1 MGETPDSPTLER
13 RSSADRG
20 LQTTTVRVSRWGI
33 PRRGKAEFDTHPCP
47 ARLDTFMA
55 PMTVRPAPPAHV
67 QSVRDAADSETRPL
81 QSYFRQ
87 LARTEVMSQAQEVA
101 LAERIASLRCELWHG
116 VLGYPPF
123 VAGVCELAREHLDS
137 EHCPADLD
145 DLVSAARALRDRE
158 LVAHRKHFAEVRLR
172 FAAQLAAAD
181 LDAVVMDRVIA
192 DLQDIAGG
200 KPGTVKMRVK
210 LPPLNSVPFLAY
222 VHSCK
227 SRHHLLALARD
238 EFIAANLRLVVAIAR
253 RYASRHMSLQD
264 LVQEGNLGLMKA
276 VDRFDVGKGYRF
288 STYGTWWI
296 RHAVTRALNDKGRTV
311 RVPVQ
316 LLATRTKILDAHR
329 RAELLRGRPADE
341 DELMTATGASRE
353 SLARIDLVVMEH
365 PVSLDQKLGKGA
377 SIGLLE
383 LLEDRE
389 QTAAPELIEHAQ
401 HVEQL
406 HEVLDVLTPLEVDI
420 LRRRVG
426 LAGEEEMTL
435 KEIGARHSLSRERIR
450 QLQEQALEKLRG
462 AFRERGLM

>member
-20 LQTTTVRVSRWGI
+20 LQTTTARVSRRGI

-55 PMTVRPAPPAHV
+55 PTTVRPAPPAHV
-67 QSVRDAADSETRPL
+67 QSVPDAADSETRPL

-87 LARTEVMSQAQEVA
+87 LARTEVMSQGPGG
-101 LAERIASLRCELWHG
+101 R
-116 VLGYPPF
+116 
-123 VAGVCELAREHLDS
+123 AGR
-137 EHCPADLD
+137 
-145 DLVSAARALRDRE
+145 
-158 LVAHRKHFAEVRLR
+158 AHRL
-172 FAAQLAAAD
+172 
-181 LDAVVMDRVIA
+181 
-192 DLQDIAGG
+192 
-200 KPGTVKMRVK
+200 
-210 LPPLNSVPFLAY
+210 
-222 VHSCK
+222 
-227 SRHHLLALARD
+227 
-238 EFIAANLRLVVAIAR
+238 
-253 RYASRHMSLQD
+253 
-264 LVQEGNLGLMKA
+264 
-276 VDRFDVGKGYRF
+276 
-288 STYGTWWI
+288 
-296 RHAVTRALNDKGRTV
+296 
-311 RVPVQ
+311 
-316 LLATRTKILDAHR
+316 
-329 RAELLRGRPADE
+329 
-341 DELMTATGASRE
+341 
-353 SLARIDLVVMEH
+353 LARIDLGVMEH

-462 AFRERGLM
+462 AFRERG